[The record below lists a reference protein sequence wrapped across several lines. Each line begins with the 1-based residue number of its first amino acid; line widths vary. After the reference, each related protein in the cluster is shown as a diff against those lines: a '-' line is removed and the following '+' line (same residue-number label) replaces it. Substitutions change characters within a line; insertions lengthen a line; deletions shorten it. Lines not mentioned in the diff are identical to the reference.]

1 MPLWHIPFAMSGQ
14 VFSAVTKTLT
24 FSPSVPCPYVLPVL
38 VTGGVGTLTCSK
50 PASGARLSFDL
61 LITLGKLDVATLAV
75 LGEGGGKHAGP
86 AALAAGQTANWESSS
101 GGRALKSDDVGPS
114 PRLQPVTGD
123 FLLQATISRGSG
135 SGSAQII
142 FDSGASTSV
151 HYALSS
157 AAHTID
163 LVRVRGGKST
173 TVQTRQ
179 HTLGSGDVLQ
189 VELLRRGTFYLLY
202 LGSHLT
208 TQPVFYVERP
218 SSDVICLSG
227 QHRVDP
233 ELEPLVSHAGV
244 AVSGSFTLAEM
255 RITPYRWEAAA
266 LPEQP
271 VLSHCPTCGRDRGCD
286 PAGNKTAACWA
297 YNQIIPG
304 GGLLKL
310 PNGTFVLYVAGSDFD
325 GDDGGGKQYM
335 GVVSTAAP
343 LCPLPRPKEAAVA
356 GDWARA
362 RPAVAAPGVP
372 SCWHARRTR

>member
-50 PASGARLSFDL
+50 PAGGARLSFDL

-86 AALAAGQTANWESSS
+86 AALVAGQTATWESSS

-343 LCPLPRPKEAAVA
+343 LSSSSA
-356 GDWARA
+356 
-362 RPAVAAPGVP
+362 
-372 SCWHARRTR
+372 